1 MLWFRPPLYTY
12 TATLLSILGLAAV
25 AELIVCVLETNSGEL
40 VSFHQHQH
48 RNLRSLA
55 DFNNQSSV
63 ILRDVDGL
71 NGTTVPTPESPSQ
84 AEMEARQSTEPV
96 GWKTIKNNHNRALC
110 MDLQW
115 GQARDSQ
122 PVRLYGCNGTPS
134 QKWLYDGLGRIH
146 SGVNKKFC
154 LSGLHDNLFIHSCSS
169 SSVYQQWDLF
179 TDGSIRSR
187 AHGKY
192 VGVSCEG
199 LINNDGIGQFDLL
212 ELQTY
217 MYMCDNSSQLKKW
230 TVIGHRATVDQ

>member
-1 MLWFRPPLYTY
+1 MVSASSYLHSYPLV
-12 TATLLSILGLAAV
+12 ILGLAAV
-25 AELIVCVLETNSGEL
+25 AELILCVLETNSGEL
-40 VSFHQHQH
+40 VSFHQH

-63 ILRDVDGL
+63 VLRDFEGL
-71 NGTTVPTPESPSQ
+71 NGTAVPASESPSQ
-84 AEMEARQSTEPV
+84 AEMEARLSTEPV

-122 PVRLYGCNGTPS
+122 PVWLYDCNDDTPS

-146 SGVNKKFC
+146 SGVNKKYC
-154 LSGLHDNLFIHSCSS
+154 LSGLHDKLFIITCS

-187 AHGKY
+187 AHGKIF
-192 VGVSCEG
+192 GVSCEG
-199 LINNDGIGQFDLL
+199 LLNNDGVGRFDLL

-217 MYMCDNSSQLKKW
+217 MYLCDNTSQLKKW
-230 TVIGHRATVDQ
+230 AVIGHRATMDH

>member
-1 MLWFRPPLYTY
+1 MMWSRPSHTY

-48 RNLRSLA
+48 RNLRGLA

-63 ILRDVDGL
+63 ILRDFERL

-122 PVRLYGCNGTPS
+122 PVWLYG
-134 QKWLYDGLGRIH
+134 
-146 SGVNKKFC
+146 
-154 LSGLHDNLFIHSCSS
+154 
-169 SSVYQQWDLF
+169 
-179 TDGSIRSR
+179 
-187 AHGKY
+187 
-192 VGVSCEG
+192 
-199 LINNDGIGQFDLL
+199 
-212 ELQTY
+212 
-217 MYMCDNSSQLKKW
+217 
-230 TVIGHRATVDQ
+230 